1 MTCELC
7 VMVPAAEAGAALETA
22 KRLGW
27 KGLCLLADSKESR
40 AAKEAVT
47 KARVKGIEVSIG
59 LLLEPKSKNELKRR
73 VSASRKNC
81 GLIAVK
87 PNSPELSRSAAETRG
102 VDLLIGWES
111 VGQSPTER
119 VIDYVTI
126 KIAAGNGV
134 AIAFSLQP
142 LLAAYDRSRASVMS
156 KYIETARFVRKYKAG
171 FALTSGAVSAW
182 DLRSPSELA
191 AFGKVLGFNGREA
204 RQALSGGLLEEN
216 RKRLSGKWIMPGVEV
231 E

>member
-1 MTCELC
+1 MTYELC
-7 VMVPAAEAGAALETA
+7 VMVPATETGAALETA

-27 KGLCLLADSKESR
+27 KGLCLLAGKNDTK
-40 AAKEAVT
+40 AVKEAASKSRI
-47 KARVKGIEVSIG
+47 KASIG
-59 LLLEPKSKNELKRR
+59 LLLEPKSKNELKRQ
-73 VSASRKNC
+73 VSASRRNF

-87 PNSPELSRSAAETRG
+87 PGSPELSRSAAETRG

-111 VGQSPTER
+111 TGQAPTDR

-126 KIAAGNGV
+126 KIAAENRV

-142 LLAAYDRSRASVMS
+142 LLAAYDRGRASVMS
-156 KYIETARFVRKYKAG
+156 KYIEAARFVRKYKTPSVLTAG
-171 FALTSGAVSAW
+171 AISQW

-191 AFGKVLGFNGREA
+191 AFGRVLGFNGREA
-204 RQALSGGLLEEN
+204 KQAISGSLLEEN
-216 RKRLSGKWIMPGVEV
+216 SKRLSGKWIMPGVEL